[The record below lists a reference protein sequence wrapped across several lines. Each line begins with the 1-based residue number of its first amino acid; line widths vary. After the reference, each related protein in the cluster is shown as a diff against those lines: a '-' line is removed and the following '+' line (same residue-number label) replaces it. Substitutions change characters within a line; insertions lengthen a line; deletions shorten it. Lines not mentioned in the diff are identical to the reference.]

1 MLYSIIPR
9 QYPAEFDPPPC
20 AHPIGAGE
28 TAERRTDTPAT
39 VGVQIRRIAMH
50 HPMRNASSSRLVALF
65 AAVLAFVA
73 LAARADLSVGITVS
87 ATGPAAALGG
97 PQKNTA
103 ALLPAEIAGQKVK
116 YIVLDDG
123 TDPTNAIKNAR
134 KLVTDDRVDIIL
146 GATTT
151 ANSLAVL
158 TVAAESE
165 VPMISLAPF
174 QPPPDK
180 LQWAFQ
186 TPQANTLM
194 ASVVVDHMKANGVK
208 SVGYIGF
215 SDPFGESWFGAF
227 KPLIDQAG
235 INLVATERYNRTD
248 TSVTAQVL
256 KIVAANPDAVMI
268 GASGT
273 PAVLPHLGLAERAYK
288 GRIYHTHGIV
298 NKAVLTL
305 GGPRLDGA
313 FVPMGPGMVAETL
326 PDSHPSK
333 KPALEYAAAYEK
345 ANGADSRTTFG
356 AHLWDAMLIVRAA
369 LPEAL
374 KAGMPGTPQFRK
386 ALRDAIEKVREVPAT
401 QGVFTYTATDH
412 VGLDNRARVLTRIE
426 AGTWKLVGAN

>member
-1 MLYSIIPR
+1 VYGISKWM
-9 QYPAEFDPPPC
+9 
-20 AHPIGAGE
+20 
-28 TAERRTDTPAT
+28 TA
-39 VGVQIRRIAMH
+39 
-50 HPMRNASSSRLVALF
+50 ALAA
-65 AAVLAFVA
+65 AAVLAA
-73 LAARADLSVGITVS
+73 SAARADVTVGITLS

-103 ALLPAEIAGQKVK
+103 ALLPAEIAGQKIR

-134 KLVTDDRVDIIL
+134 KLTAEDHVDIII
-146 GATTT
+146 GSTTT

-158 TVAAESE
+158 TVAAEMST
-165 VPMISLAPF
+165 PMISMAPF
-174 QPPPDK
+174 APPADK
-180 LQWAFQ
+180 LAWAFQ
-186 TPQANTLM
+186 TPQANSLM
-194 ASVVVDHMKANGVK
+194 TSVVVDHMKANGVK
-208 SVGYIGF
+208 SVAYIGF

-235 INLVATERYNRTD
+235 ITLVANERFNRTD
-248 TSVTAQVL
+248 TSVTAQIL

-273 PAVLPHLGLAERAYK
+273 PAVLPHLGLAERGYK
-288 GRIYHTHGIV
+288 GKIYHTHGIV

-305 GGPRLDGA
+305 GGPKLDGA

-333 KPALEYAAAYEK
+333 KPALEYAMAYEK
-345 ANGADSRTTFG
+345 ANGPDSRTTFG

-374 KAGMPGTPQFRK
+374 KSGAPGTAQFRK
-386 ALRDAIEKVREVPAT
+386 GLRDAIEKVKDVPAT
-401 QGVFTYTATDH
+401 QGVFTYSATDH
-412 VGLDNRARVLTRIE
+412 AGLDNRARVLTRIE
-426 AGTWKLVGAN
+426 GGTWKLVGGN

>member
-1 MLYSIIPR
+1 
-9 QYPAEFDPPPC
+9 
-20 AHPIGAGE
+20 
-28 TAERRTDTPAT
+28 
-39 VGVQIRRIAMH
+39 
-50 HPMRNASSSRLVALF
+50 MRNASKL
-65 AAVLAFVA
+65 LAA
-73 LAARADLSVGITVS
+73 LAATCAALLALTARADLTVGITIS
-87 ATGPAAALGG
+87 ATGPAAALGV

-103 ALLPAEIAGQKVK
+103 ALLPAEIAGQKIR

-123 TDPTNAIKNAR
+123 TDPTNAIRNAR
-134 KLVTDDRVDIIL
+134 KLVTEDKVDIIL

-158 TVAAESE
+158 TVAAETAT
-165 VPMISLAPF
+165 PMISLAPF
-174 QPPPDK
+174 QPPADK
-180 LQWAFQ
+180 LQWGFQ

-208 SVGYIGF
+208 TVGYIGF
-215 SDPFGESWFGAF
+215 ADPFGESWFGAF

-235 INLVATERYNRTD
+235 INLVANERYNRTD
-248 TSVTAQVL
+248 SSVTGQIL
-256 KIVAANPDAVMI
+256 KIASATPDAVMI

-273 PAVLPHLGLAERAYK
+273 PAVLPHLGLVERAYK

-305 GGPRLDGA
+305 GGAKLDGA
-313 FVPMGPGMVAETL
+313 FVPMGPGMVAENL

-333 KPALEYAAAYEK
+333 KPALEYASVYEK

-369 LPEAL
+369 MPEAL
-374 KAGMPGTPQFRK
+374 KAGTPGSPQFRK
-386 ALRDAIEKVREVPAT
+386 GLRDALEKVREVPAT
-401 QGVFTYTATDH
+401 QGVFTFTATDH

-426 AGTWKLVGAN
+426 GGTWKLVQ

>member
-1 MLYSIIPR
+1 MHTLSK
-9 QYPAEFDPPPC
+9 
-20 AHPIGAGE
+20 
-28 TAERRTDTPAT
+28 
-39 VGVQIRRIAMH
+39 RIAI
-50 HPMRNASSSRLVALF
+50 ALGACAALVAVT
-65 AAVLAFVA
+65 AH
-73 LAARADLSVGITVS
+73 ADLTVGITIS

-103 ALLPAEIAGQKVK
+103 ALLPAEVAGQKVR

-134 KLVTDDRVDIIL
+134 KLAGEDHADIIL

-158 TVAAESE
+158 TVAAEMGT
-165 VPMISLAPF
+165 PMISLAPF
-174 QPPPDK
+174 QPPADK

-186 TPQANTLM
+186 TPQANSLM

-215 SDPFGESWFGAF
+215 ADPFGESWFGAF
-227 KPLIDQAG
+227 KPLVDQAG
-235 INLVATERYNRTD
+235 INLVANERFNRTD
-248 TSVTAQVL
+248 TSVTAQIL

-305 GGPRLDGA
+305 GGPKLDGA

-326 PDSHPSK
+326 PDSHGSK

-345 ANGADSRTTFG
+345 AHGPDSRTTFG

-374 KAGMPGTPQFRK
+374 KSGMPGTPQFRK
-386 ALRDAIEKVREVPAT
+386 ALRDAIEKVKDVPAT

-412 VGLDNRARVLTRIE
+412 VGLDARARVLTRIE
-426 AGTWKLVGAN
+426 GGTWKLVN

>member
-1 MLYSIIPR
+1 MRVASNLAAASIAAI
-9 QYPAEFDPPPC
+9 
-20 AHPIGAGE
+20 
-28 TAERRTDTPAT
+28 
-39 VGVQIRRIAMH
+39 
-50 HPMRNASSSRLVALF
+50 VALT
-65 AAVLAFVA
+65 AVT
-73 LAARADLSVGITVS
+73 ARADLTVGVTIS

-103 ALLPAEIAGQKVK
+103 ALLPAEVAGQKVK

-134 KLVTDDRVDIIL
+134 KLATEDKADIIL

-158 TVAAESE
+158 TVAAETAT
-165 VPMISLAPF
+165 PMISLAPF
-174 QPPPDK
+174 APPADK
-180 LQWAFQ
+180 LQWGFQ

-215 SDPFGESWFGAF
+215 ADPFGESWFGAF
-227 KPLIDQAG
+227 KPLIEQAG
-235 INLVATERYNRTD
+235 INLVANERYNRTD
-248 TSVTAQVL
+248 TSVTAQIL
-256 KIVAANPDAVMI
+256 KIASANPDAVMI

-305 GGPRLDGA
+305 GGAKLDGA
-313 FVPMGPGMVAETL
+313 FVPMGPGMVAENL

-333 KPALEYAAAYEK
+333 KAALEYAAAYEK
-345 ANGADSRTTFG
+345 AHGAESRTTFG
-356 AHLWDAMLIVRAA
+356 AHLWDAMLIIRAA
-369 LPEAL
+369 MPEAL
-374 KAGMPGTPQFRK
+374 KSGTPGTPQFRK
-386 ALRDAIEKVREVPAT
+386 GLRDAIEKIRDVPAT

-426 AGTWKLVGAN
+426 GGTWKLVQ